1 MYDVI
6 EKLTQMIKERKAI
19 QEYHMSEDKA
29 RYNDPFLSQHM
40 RGRVSVEENDIEWLT
55 DLLAVLE

>member
-29 RYNDPFLSQHM
+29 RYNDPFLAQHM
-40 RGRVSVEENDIEWLT
+40 RGRVSVEENDIERLT